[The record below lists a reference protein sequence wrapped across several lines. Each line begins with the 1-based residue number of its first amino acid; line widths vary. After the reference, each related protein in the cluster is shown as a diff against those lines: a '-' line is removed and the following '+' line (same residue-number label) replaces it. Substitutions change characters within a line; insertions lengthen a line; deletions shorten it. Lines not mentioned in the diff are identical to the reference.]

1 MCVDEVEGEV
11 VVNLLQGEIRIEDGW
26 RDFGLPNRNIYVYGN
41 VAIFS
46 HNNNRAIT
54 G

>member
-26 RDFGLPNRNIYVYGN
+26 RDFGLPNTAKPRYNEIKEE
-41 VAIFS
+41 AI
-46 HNNNRAIT
+46 
-54 G
+54 